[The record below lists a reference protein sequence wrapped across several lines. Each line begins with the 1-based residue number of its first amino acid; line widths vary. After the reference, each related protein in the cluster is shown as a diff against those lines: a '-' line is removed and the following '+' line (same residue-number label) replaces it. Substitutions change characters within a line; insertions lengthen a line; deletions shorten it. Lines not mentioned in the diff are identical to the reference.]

1 MLQIEKGKELLK
13 KMIQATVWCFKR
25 PFSLGR
31 TDLVEDEEL
40 LALLRDAHLNPV
52 LIGIE
57 SLNQESLDY
66 IDKKQKIEDIEY
78 CGKMLEKYKIRLIAS
93 IVLGLDL

>member
-1 MLQIEKGKELLK
+1 M
-13 KMIQATVWCFKR
+13 
-25 PFSLGR
+25 
-31 TDLVEDEEL
+31 
-40 LALLRDAHLNPV
+40 

-78 CGKMLEKYKIRLIAS
+78 CGEMLEKYKFCLIAS
-93 IVLGLDL
+93 IVLGIDYDTKEDIRKSIEFAKN